1 MGSRYTAHVN
11 AADTALSLLFRK
23 LHPLLEDAAHALA
36 SRAPRKEL
44 ERLHAKLVKARLV
57 TAEALEKALPDIED
71 EALAEAVAELADNL
85 QPSGE
90 GFQES
95 LTLTQLCLEDAP
107 ETFLPFVPAPEEA
120 PWMKRLEAFQAL
132 IQAPAQRAESRW
144 ESIDPELGEQGGFE
158 D

>member
-1 MGSRYTAHVN
+1 VN

-44 ERLHAKLVKARLV
+44 EKLHVKLVKARLV
-57 TAEALEKALPDIED
+57 AAEALEKALPEIGD

-90 GFQES
+90 SFQES
-95 LTLTQLCLEDAP
+95 LILTQLCLEDAP
-107 ETFLPFVPAPEEA
+107 GTFLPFVPSPDEA
-120 PWMKRLEAFQAL
+120 PWMKRLQAFQVL
-132 IQAPAQRAESRW
+132 LQDPAQQAESRW
-144 ESIDPELGEQGGFE
+144 ESLDPELGEMGGFDE
-158 D
+158 